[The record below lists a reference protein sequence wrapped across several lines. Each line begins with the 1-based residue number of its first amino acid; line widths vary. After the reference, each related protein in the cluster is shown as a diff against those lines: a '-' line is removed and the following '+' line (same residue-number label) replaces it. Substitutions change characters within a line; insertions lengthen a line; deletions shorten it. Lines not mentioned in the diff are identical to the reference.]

1 MDERSER
8 MIHKCMRKLLVK
20 RRYRKFTAC
29 ERVEECEDAFAS
41 EFIADGESVEDERE

>member
-1 MDERSER
+1 MYEKTVGEF
-8 MIHKCMRKLLVK
+8 
-20 RRYRKFTAC
+20 RYRKFTTC